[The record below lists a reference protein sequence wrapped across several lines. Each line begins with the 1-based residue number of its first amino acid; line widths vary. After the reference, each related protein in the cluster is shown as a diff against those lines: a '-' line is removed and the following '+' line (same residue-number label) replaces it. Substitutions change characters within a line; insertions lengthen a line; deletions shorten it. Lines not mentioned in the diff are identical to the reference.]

1 MKKID
6 IIKGLCEMGNT
17 EGVGVFTT
25 PNEGEITSF
34 IKEMF
39 GEDAQSIDGSIALEP
54 NKDHIYS
61 YGDVIGRRIADEL
74 ILVDGNEIF
83 IYEIED

>member
-6 IIKGLCEMGNT
+6 IIKGLCTMGNT

-25 PNEGEITSF
+25 PNEGITDF
-34 IKEMF
+34 IKQMF
-39 GEDAQSIDGSIALEP
+39 GETAQSIDGDIMLEP
-54 NKDHIYS
+54 NKDYIYS
-61 YGDVIGRRIADEL
+61 YGDTISNRIADEL
-74 ILVDGNEIF
+74 VIVDDSEIF